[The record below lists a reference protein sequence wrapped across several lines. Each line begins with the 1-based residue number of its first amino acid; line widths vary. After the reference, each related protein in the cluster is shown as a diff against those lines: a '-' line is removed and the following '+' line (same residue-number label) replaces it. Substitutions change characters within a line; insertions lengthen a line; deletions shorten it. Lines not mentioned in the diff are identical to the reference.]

1 MSNKRRT
8 ITESSALQVNSNFP
22 GFLLE
27 HALLF
32 ELGKLL
38 VSVA

>member
-1 MSNKRRT
+1 MSDERKT
-8 ITESSALQVNSNFP
+8 VTESSALQVNNNFP